1 MEKETKKNSNV
12 KENVAAGASA
22 AAGVA
27 AGVFATA
34 AFMPQ
39 DADGEVVADV
49 VTDESD
55 ATQPATASAYHH
67 TAPAPNKP
75 KPQVHIEEASTPDDT
90 QEEPTAEVNQEEQIE
105 DAGDEIEV
113 LSYTRDHYDDG
124 SVIDGATVVEHGT
137 ATTYVDSDLDGIAD
151 SRWADMNDNGEIDAG
166 EVQDVS
172 AMHISMT
179 PFQEAAD
186 FDPLYAKNDIPDYI
200 NDADVDNFMA

>member
-1 MEKETKKNSNV
+1 MEKEAKKDIKKN
-12 KENVAAGASA
+12 VATSASA

-39 DADGEVVADV
+39 DADADVVADV
-49 VTDESD
+49 VTDEND
-55 ATQPATASAYHH
+55 ATVPAPATYHYAS
-67 TAPAPNKP
+67 PAPHKP
-75 KPQVHIEEASTPDDT
+75 RPQVQIEEASAPDENP
-90 QEEPTAEVNQEEQIE
+90 EEQSEVVPDAEVQNEQVE
-105 DAGDEIEV
+105 GGEIEV
-113 LSYTRDHYDDG
+113 LSYVREHYEDG
-124 SVIDGATVVEHGT
+124 SVLDGATVVEHGV
-137 ATTYVDSDLDGIAD
+137 ATTYVDDDLDGMAD
-151 SRWADMNDNGEIDAG
+151 TRWADVNENGEIDAG

-172 AMHISMT
+172 AMHIAMA